1 MLPQAYGY
9 PIKATAFPLWKSEY
23 QSEKGMRIKVDYQ
36 QAIDY
41 LYSFPDSE
49 AKLPRSPAEFNLPQT
64 SALLAA
70 FGEPQRA
77 LRCVVIA
84 GTKGKGSTATFLEA
98 IARSAGLRT
107 GLWTSPH
114 LHSYRERIQ
123 VDRQPISQ
131 AEFIAAIESLP
142 TRLQDFDRQQH
153 GDPTI
158 FQLGFAIALRY
169 FADRAVDLAVLEVGL
184 GGRYD
189 SANVITPLLSIITS
203 ISYDHMAIL
212 GNTLAQ
218 IASEKAGIL
227 KPGVPAIT
235 VPQHPEAMETIA
247 RIAAEVGAPLYLAGE
262 AGGEVKDGPLWLPS
276 PIPHPPSPIRFEP
289 YVRYHGPTDTALQ
302 GVFQREN
309 ARLATGAALLLRD
322 AGLPIDDAAIASG
335 LATAQWPGRME
346 LFAGDP
352 PIVLDGAHN
361 GDSAKKLRESLAEAF
376 PGRPIVFVLGM
387 SQGHSAEHVLSEL
400 LPYAQAVVLTRSIH
414 PRAVADLDKL
424 AALAAP
430 LLARAGEPAP
440 LALAPTPSE
449 ALARARELAGTG
461 ALICVTGSLFVVA
474 AAREALGIDLVKD

>member
-1 MLPQAYGY
+1 M
-9 PIKATAFPLWKSEY
+9 
-23 QSEKGMRIKVDYQ
+23 DYQ

-49 AKLPRSPAEFNLPQT
+49 AKLPRTPAEFNLPQT
-64 SALLAA
+64 AALLAA
-70 FGEPQRA
+70 FGHPERA

-84 GTKGKGSTATFLEA
+84 GTKGKGSTAALLEA
-98 IARSAGLRT
+98 IVRSAGLRT

-123 VDRQPISQ
+123 VGREPISQ
-131 AEFIAAIESLP
+131 AEFIAIIESLP
-142 TRLQDFDRQQH
+142 TTLANFDRH
-153 GDPTI
+153 EFGEPTI
-158 FQLGFAIALRY
+158 FQLGFALALRY
-169 FADRAVDLAVLEVGL
+169 FADHAVDLAILEVGL
-184 GGRYD
+184 GGRFD

-235 VPQHPEAMETIA
+235 VPQHPEAMEVIA
-247 RIAAEVGAPLYLAGE
+247 RTAADVGAPLYVADDRRLTPALSGAEGTDDQSFGE
-262 AGGEVKDGPLWLPS
+262 KVKMDRWSVVGGRWSVID
-276 PIPHPPSPIRFEP
+276 P
-289 YVRYHGPTDTALQ
+289 YQRYRGPTETAIK

-322 AGLPIDDAAIASG
+322 AGLPIADSAIANG
-335 LATAQWPGRME
+335 LATTQWPGRME
-346 LFAGDP
+346 LFPGHP

-361 GDSAKKLRESLAEAF
+361 GDSARKLRESLAEAF
-376 PGRPIVFVLGM
+376 PGRPVVFVLGVT
-387 SQGHSAEHVLSEL
+387 QGHSAEHILAEL
-400 LPYAQAVVLTRSIH
+400 LPQAHALVLTRAQH
-414 PRAVADLDKL
+414 PRAITDLDKL
-424 AALAAP
+424 AALARP
-430 LLARAGEPAP
+430 LLARAGSSAPIALEPTLP
-440 LALAPTPSE
+440 K
-449 ALARARELAGTG
+449 ALARARELAGTS